1 MAKMSW
7 LTYPL
12 SKPIT
17 AHGQE
22 VEELVLIA
30 PSTKDIRELGYPFMA
45 KANENGDA
53 DMELR
58 ADIGAKFIARLAKIP
73 MSSVDQIHPGDFMAL
88 HGEICGFFGD
98 STISKTAASTS
109 RTSGE

>member
-1 MAKMSW
+1 MSW
-7 LTYPL
+7 LTFPL
-12 SKPIT
+12 NKPIT
-17 AHGQE
+17 AHGKE
-22 VEELVLIA
+22 VEELVLSA
-30 PSTKDIRELGYPFMA
+30 PTTKDIRELGYPFMA
-45 KANENGDA
+45 KANDMGEA

-58 ADIGAKFIARLAKIP
+58 ADIGAKFIMRLAKIP

-98 STISKTAASTS
+98 STTSKTASSIS